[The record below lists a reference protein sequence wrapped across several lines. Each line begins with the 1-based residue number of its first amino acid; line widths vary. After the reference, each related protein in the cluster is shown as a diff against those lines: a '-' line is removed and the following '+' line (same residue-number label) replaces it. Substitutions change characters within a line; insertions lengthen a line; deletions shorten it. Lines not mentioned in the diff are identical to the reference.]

1 MSLSRAA
8 GQRPIRGLLLETHDD
23 YLDLA
28 MRAIYCFVYTGAN
41 YADVQHEM
49 KLSSEFTNNSLD
61 LQVLT
66 SGYGYISHSCHPD
79 SMFTHLILNEYR
91 RTPELCALCLET
103 DARGFKNRCVQGER
117 GVKIQPHFVPT
128 SQNDMHHCDFLRGTV
143 GRLSSVYSRTK
154 TG

>member
-49 KLSSEFTNNSLD
+49 KLSSEFTYNSLASPD
-61 LQVLT
+61 LRVWVHITL
-66 SGYGYISHSCHPD
+66 
-79 SMFTHLILNEYR
+79 
-91 RTPELCALCLET
+91 
-103 DARGFKNRCVQGER
+103 
-117 GVKIQPHFVPT
+117 
-128 SQNDMHHCDFLRGTV
+128 
-143 GRLSSVYSRTK
+143 LSS
-154 TG
+154 

>member
-66 SGYGYISHSCHPD
+66 SGGMGTYHTLVILTACL
-79 SMFTHLILNEYR
+79 LI
-91 RTPELCALCLET
+91 
-103 DARGFKNRCVQGER
+103 
-117 GVKIQPHFVPT
+117 
-128 SQNDMHHCDFLRGTV
+128 
-143 GRLSSVYSRTK
+143 
-154 TG
+154 